1 MPKCALVLI
10 VALVALALSYPV
22 ILAALVTVAVAVVTS
37 TVGQLAIAL
46 VAGAHLIGH
55 RSHQHAK

>member
-10 VALVALALSYPV
+10 VALVALALSYPT

-37 TVGQLAIAL
+37 SVGQIAIAV

-55 RSHQHAK
+55 RRTQHAK